1 MNLMDWHRCERE
13 FVRNVEKDTER
24 IASIREQALLRL
36 AMVRILPEKETMI
49 SFIVEGLYEVIK
61 ELLTAY
67 LLHHGMR
74 SQNHQCLITFFY
86 KKNPD
91 YEAEANL
98 ISQMS
103 YYRNRL
109 TYYGETIPKEF
120 YEKNKNE
127 IDKIIKLID
136 KLIGV

>member
-1 MNLMDWHRCERE
+1 MNLMDWNRCERE
-13 FVRNVEKDTER
+13 FVRDVEKDTER
-24 IASIREQALLRL
+24 IASIKEQALLRL
-36 AMVRILPEKETMI
+36 AMVKILPEREDMI

-61 ELLTAY
+61 ELLIAY
-67 LLHHGMR
+67 LLQNGMR

-91 YEAEANL
+91 YETEAHL

-109 TYYGETIPKEF
+109 TYYGEKIPKEF

-127 IDKIIKLID
+127 INKMIILID
-136 KLIGV
+136 KLIEV

>member
-1 MNLMDWHRCERE
+1 MNLMDWNQCERE
-13 FVRNVEKDTER
+13 FVREVEKDTER
-24 IASIREQALLRL
+24 IASIKEQALLRL
-36 AMVRILPEKETMI
+36 AMVKILPERDDMI

-67 LLHHGMR
+67 LLQNGMR

-91 YEAEANL
+91 YETEAHL

-109 TYYGETIPKEF
+109 TYYGEKVPKEF
-120 YEKNKNE
+120 YEKNKKE
-127 IDKIIKLID
+127 INKMIILIEKL
-136 KLIGV
+136 VEV